1 MDANHLLI
9 KSFKKTFISG
19 DEFRLLHD
27 LKRRF
32 VLHRI
37 DADESKFKLCRLQ
50 KTHTT
55 AGKVSVIVAHDAHTI
70 CYSDP
75 SVKVNDTIK
84 LDIASKKMASF
95 LKFELGSLLT
105 IVRGRNSGSYQIQ
118 TCHVTHDSIM
128 IQI

>member
-1 MDANHLLI
+1 MI
-9 KSFKKTFISG
+9 KSFKKKIKSG
-19 DEFRLLHD
+19 EKFRLLCD
-27 LKRRF
+27 VNRRF
-32 VLHRI
+32 VLHRV
-37 DADESKFKLCRLQ
+37 DADESKFKLCCAQ
-50 KTHTT
+50 KTHIT
-55 AGKVSVIVAHDAHTI
+55 AGKVSVIVTHDGCPI

-75 SVKVNDTIK
+75 SAKGNSTIK
-84 LDIASKKMASF
+84 LDFASANMTSF